1 MTLEDK
7 LRVSFLIGT
16 IRGTR
21 RSMTEYYRQ
30 VKAAE
35 PITGKILEKCISD
48 LGSAERRLC
57 NLVETTTTEHS
68 DLDVHIEAELAEAP
82 IFRSVKDEDEGKEK

>member
-21 RSMTEYYRQ
+21 KSMTDYYRQ

-35 PITGKILEKCISD
+35 PITGKILEKCIGE
-48 LGSAERRLC
+48 LQSAERRMC
-57 NLVETTTTEHS
+57 NLIGAATGETVS
-68 DLDVHIEAELAEAP
+68 VDEAP
-82 IFRSVKDEDEGKEK
+82 AFRSVKDEDDGKEK